1 MMSFSSKSTT
11 VLVIFFILAVLRQV
25 RVEATRVLQEDFA
38 TANHLE
44 NYSLVYEK
52 AKNTMACWLESL
64 ASGPSHKGPGH

>member
-1 MMSFSSKSTT
+1 MSFSSKSTT

>member
-1 MMSFSSKSTT
+1 MSFSSKSTT
-11 VLVIFFILAVLRQV
+11 VLVIFFILVAVLRQV

-38 TANHLE
+38 TENHLE
-44 NYSLVYEK
+44 TYSLVYEK